1 MCTFITITDC
11 YIKKDM
17 QPQYTGEEIAVFL
30 ILNYLQENKH
40 DELFV
45 SIDNVGYCL
54 TGKFID
60 SQNDKNLIKGIK
72 KGFKGLKKEEDI
84 IILEQ
89 NRNNYIID
97 GKSCY
102 LDIKKFHFII
112 IQLWEIQK
120 IFSSLGAYGFNVLRF
135 FVNIIGTINGNS
147 KSWHMTQDDMVL
159 SWGFSKNTVNDY
171 LNKLEELEL
180 LYTFRSKARKADET
194 FHRIGNVYGRY
205 NDKELVRQ
213 EGIQYLSTVPN
224 HPIQKHFYPRTS
236 TKLKYNNFLKGS
248 KKYDDRK
255 EVEDLFIACV
265 GYNDSFKD
273 FPNDDIDYL
282 DLSVFEEYG
291 FDIPTYK
298 SKKSNKKIIDSDDN
312 WGEPNSMDR
321 SEDENYSLEAI
332 VDMPVMGEVVTN
344 NSEAPK
350 QDVKLAPD
358 SNMESSNSSKTPKDN
373 EVNTAITNPIK
384 TITIKKKIQNRE
396 IPIDVKI
403 QSYADDLYEQHG
415 HGIGYE
421 KSIFIAELSE
431 KFPGLNDYEKYY
443 DSAKKLH
450 DLSV

>member
-1 MCTFITITDC
+1 MCKFITVTEC

-60 SQNDKNLIKGIK
+60 SQIDKNLIKGIK
-72 KGFKGLKKEEDI
+72 KGFEGLKKEEDI

-89 NRNNYIID
+89 NKNNYIID

-102 LDIKKFHFII
+102 IDTKKFHFII

-159 SWGFSKNTVNDY
+159 SWGFSKNTVNEY
-171 LNKLEELEL
+171 LCKLEELKL

-194 FHRIGNVYGRY
+194 FHRVGNVYGRY
-205 NDKELVRQ
+205 NDKDLVKQ

-273 FPNDDIDYL
+273 FPNDNIDYL
-282 DLSVFEEYG
+282 DLSVFKKYG
-291 FDIPTYK
+291 FDIPIYE
-298 SKKSNKKIIDSDDN
+298 NKKLNKNKITSHDD
-312 WGEPNSMDR
+312 WGEPNSMET
-321 SEDENYSLEAI
+321 EDNNFTMEEIL
-332 VDMPVMGEVVTN
+332 DMPIQSDLILEDKTSNAETIPMN
-344 NSEAPK
+344 P
-350 QDVKLAPD
+350 VK
-358 SNMESSNSSKTPKDN
+358 
-373 EVNTAITNPIK
+373 I
-384 TITIKKKIQNRE
+384 ITIKKKEQNKE
-396 IPIDVKI
+396 IPLEVKI
-403 QSYADDLYEQHG
+403 QQYADDLYEQHG
-415 HGIGYE
+415 YGTEYE
-421 KSIFIAELSE
+421 KSIFIVELAE

>member
-1 MCTFITITDC
+1 MCKFITVTEC

-40 DELFV
+40 DKLFV
-45 SIDNVGYCL
+45 SIDNVGYYL

-60 SQNDKNLIKGIK
+60 SQIDKNLIKGIK

-89 NRNNYIID
+89 NKNNYIID

-102 LDIKKFHFII
+102 IDTKKFHFII

-159 SWGFSKNTVNDY
+159 SWGFSKNTVNEY
-171 LNKLEELEL
+171 LCKLEELKL

-194 FHRIGNVYGRY
+194 FHRVGNVYGRY
-205 NDKELVRQ
+205 NDKDLVRQ

-224 HPIQKHFYPRTS
+224 HPIKPFHFNRTS
-236 TKLKYNNFLKGS
+236 VKLKYNNFLHGS
-248 KKYDDRK
+248 KKYK
-255 EVEDLFIACV
+255 SLEEVEKLYKECIR
-265 GYNDSFKD
+265 YNESFKD

-282 DLSVFEEYG
+282 DLSVFKKYG
-291 FDIPTYK
+291 FDIPIYEN
-298 SKKSNKKIIDSDDN
+298 KKSNKNKITDDD
-312 WGEPNSMDR
+312 WGEPNSMETQDNNFSIEEILNMPIESDLV
-321 SEDENYSLEAI
+321 SEDKS
-332 VDMPVMGEVVTN
+332 VDIDSFPINPV
-344 NSEAPK
+344 
-350 QDVKLAPD
+350 
-358 SNMESSNSSKTPKDN
+358 
-373 EVNTAITNPIK
+373 K
-384 TITIKKKIQNRE
+384 TITIKKKEQKRE
-396 IPIDVKI
+396 IPLDVKI
-403 QSYADDLYEQHG
+403 QQYADYLYGQHG
-415 HGIGYE
+415 YGTEYE
-421 KSIFIAELSE
+421 KSIFIAELAE
-431 KFPGLNDYEKYY
+431 KFPGLDDYEKYY
-443 DSAKKLH
+443 NSAKKLH

>member
-1 MCTFITITDC
+1 
-11 YIKKDM
+11 M

-40 DELFV
+40 DELFI
-45 SIDNVGYCL
+45 SIDNVGYYL

-60 SQNDKNLIKGIK
+60 SQIDKNLIKGIK
-72 KGFKGLKKEEDI
+72 KGFEGLKKEEDI
-84 IILEQ
+84 IILGQ
-89 NRNNYIID
+89 NKNNYIID

-102 LDIKKFHFII
+102 VDTKKFRFII

-159 SWGFSKNTVNDY
+159 SWGFSKNTVNEY
-171 LNKLEELEL
+171 LYKLEELEL

-194 FHRIGNVYGRY
+194 FHRVGNVYGRY
-205 NDKELVRQ
+205 NDKDLVRQ

-282 DLSVFEEYG
+282 DLSVFKKYG
-291 FDIPTYK
+291 FDIPIYEN
-298 SKKSNKKIIDSDDN
+298 KKSNKNKITFDDD
-312 WGEPNSMDR
+312 WGEPNSIDI
-321 SEDENYSLEAI
+321 EDNDFTIEEIL
-332 VDMPVMGEVVTN
+332 DMPVESGLV
-344 NSEAPK
+344 SENK
-350 QDVKLAPD
+350 SVDVDTFP
-358 SNMESSNSSKTPKDN
+358 
-373 EVNTAITNPIK
+373 INPVK
-384 TITIKKKIQNRE
+384 VITIKKKEQNRE
-396 IPIDVKI
+396 IPLDVKI
-403 QSYADDLYEQHG
+403 QQYADDLYEQHG
-415 HGIGYE
+415 YDTEYE
-421 KSIFIAELSE
+421 KSIFIAELAE
-431 KFPGLNDYEKYY
+431 KFPGLDDYEKYY

>member
-1 MCTFITITDC
+1 MCKFITVTEC

-60 SQNDKNLIKGIK
+60 SQIDKNLIKGIK
-72 KGFKGLKKEEDI
+72 KGFEGLKKEEDI
-84 IILEQ
+84 IILDQ
-89 NRNNYIID
+89 NKNNYIID

-102 LDIKKFHFII
+102 MDTKKFHFII

-159 SWGFSKNTVNDY
+159 SWGFSKNTVNEY
-171 LNKLEELEL
+171 LCKLEELKL

-194 FHRIGNVYGRY
+194 FHRVGNVYGRY
-205 NDKELVRQ
+205 NDKDLVKQ

-273 FPNDDIDYL
+273 FPNDNIDYL
-282 DLSVFEEYG
+282 DLSVFKKYG
-291 FDIPTYK
+291 FDIPIYE
-298 SKKSNKKIIDSDDN
+298 NKKLNKNKITSHDD
-312 WGEPNSMDR
+312 WGEPNSMET
-321 SEDENYSLEAI
+321 EDNNFTMEEIL
-332 VDMPVMGEVVTN
+332 DMPIQSDLILEDKTSNAETIPMN
-344 NSEAPK
+344 P
-350 QDVKLAPD
+350 VK
-358 SNMESSNSSKTPKDN
+358 
-373 EVNTAITNPIK
+373 I
-384 TITIKKKIQNRE
+384 ITIKKKEQNKE
-396 IPIDVKI
+396 IPLEVKI
-403 QSYADDLYEQHG
+403 QQYADDLYEQHG
-415 HGIGYE
+415 YGTEYE
-421 KSIFIAELSE
+421 KSIFIVELAE